1 MSGTSSWLQKQ
12 RKSELVELADGVGL
26 KMYDKAHSKGILR
39 VACTFLAR
47 Q

>member
-12 RKSELVELADGVGL
+12 RKSELVELAENIGL
-26 KMYDKAHSKGILR
+26 KMYDMSHSKGIIR
-39 VACTFLAR
+39 VAHAFLAR